1 MGVAVSLLL
10 QPAMV
15 QAQVSSLPS
24 CGDAAVANPA
34 LADAAVSDAAAA
46 DAGDAGPS
54 AASDAQAPQCPP
66 ISPPADDAGPVTPS
80 GPAEPGYTRDPRP
93 LDPMLADPPPFVEP
107 PYAGRDPDPS
117 PNEPPAAR
125 VDAVDDT
132 DHSQACG
139 CRFAGSGTA
148 SPAALVAPL
157 FGLLLLARRKLRCVS
172 R

>member
-10 QPAMV
+10 QPAMA
-15 QAQVSSLPS
+15 QAQVNSLPI

-34 LADAAVSDAAAA
+34 LADAGASDAAVA

-54 AASDAQAPQCPP
+54 GASDAQAPQCPP
-66 ISPPADDAGPVTPS
+66 TSPPADDAGPVTPS
-80 GPAEPGYTRDPRP
+80 DPAEPGYTREPRP

-107 PYAGRDPDPS
+107 PYAARDPEASPS
-117 PNEPPAAR
+117 EPPAAR
-125 VDAVDDT
+125 VDTVDDT

-139 CRFAGSGTA
+139 CRFVASEAA